1 MKRFLSLALIVTS
14 TAFIPAIAQTHRA
27 TPTTRATQGKPARP
41 QPTPTP
47 IATTTPAP
55 MQAEDCG
62 CEGEPLPEVV
72 ATVNGVKINKQDI
85 DSPVKAQIDELK
97 KSVIEARQRELDLQI
112 NSKLLEAEAKKR
124 GMTTAKLLEEE
135 VAAKVREP
143 TEADAQTFYDANRAK
158 ITGDFKDVKAD
169 IISFLRDGRQ
179 REQAKI
185 LADRLRAAAVV
196 KIEAPAATP
205 PHNAAERARVLA
217 VVNGVQL
224 TSAQVEDSLK
234 PLIYNVQE
242 RAFQLRMN
250 EIDLRINDTLLE
262 QEAQKRKLTTKAL
275 LDAELN
281 AKVKPV
287 TEVEAQAFYTQNKE
301 RINGDYAAL
310 KDQIIQY
317 LQDTQMGNL
326 QTSFAGQLRQG
337 AALQVFLRAPEPPI
351 FEIAIN
357 DQPVKGNPAAPVT
370 IIEFT
375 DFQCPSCAAAQP
387 ALEKLLAEYGD
398 RLRLVVRDYPLQRHK
413 DAFRAAEAAEAA
425 RAQGKYWEY
434 SNLLF
439 TNQTALGVDKLK
451 EYATRV
457 GLDRQK
463 FDAMLDSGQMAG
475 KVQRDMN
482 DGNLLALS
490 GTPTFFI
497 NGQIAR
503 EITYEGLKASIEK
516 ALGEKGKK

>member
-1 MKRFLSLALIVTS
+1 M
-14 TAFIPAIAQTHRA
+14 
-27 TPTTRATQGKPARP
+27 
-41 QPTPTP
+41 
-47 IATTTPAP
+47 
-55 MQAEDCG
+55 
-62 CEGEPLPEVV
+62 
-72 ATVNGVKINKQDI
+72 
-85 DSPVKAQIDELK
+85 
-97 KSVIEARQRELDLQI
+97 
-112 NSKLLEAEAKKR
+112 
-124 GMTTAKLLEEE
+124 
-135 VAAKVREP
+135 
-143 TEADAQTFYDANRAK
+143 
-158 ITGDFKDVKAD
+158 
-169 IISFLRDGRQ
+169 
-179 REQAKI
+179 
-185 LADRLRAAAVV
+185 
-196 KIEAPAATP
+196 
-205 PHNAAERARVLA
+205 
-217 VVNGVQL
+217 
-224 TSAQVEDSLK
+224 
-234 PLIYNVQE
+234 
-242 RAFQLRMN
+242 
-250 EIDLRINDTLLE
+250 
-262 QEAQKRKLTTKAL
+262 
-275 LDAELN
+275 
-281 AKVKPV
+281 
-287 TEVEAQAFYTQNKE
+287 
-301 RINGDYAAL
+301 
-310 KDQIIQY
+310 
-317 LQDTQMGNL
+317 
-326 QTSFAGQLRQG
+326 
-337 AALQVFLRAPEPPI
+337 FLRAPEPPI